1 MELDDILS
9 DCSLDGIQLGQP
21 ETPFVGLED
30 ISLYTHNNNIS
41 NNTQRSDR
49 VSSPFDLAD
58 FPENLEAMEQFIF
71 AEEMME
77 NSSNLNREYSLTLP
91 VIKVDDFSAGDA
103 IKVEVETDEGMGE
116 SQEEEAEG
124 KARLLLQ
131 PLRNQKYSSTE
142 SESDEDWQPEMAE
155 VHLTSS
161 RRRRTPHLSSRNRT
175 TKTRT
180 RRVSSSSNSSSSGT

>member
-1 MELDDILS
+1 MLPTFNMELDDLLS

-41 NNTQRSDR
+41 NNTQRSDQ

-77 NSSNLNREYSLTLP
+77 NSSNLNTEYSLTLP
-91 VIKVDDFSAGDA
+91 VIKVDDFSAGDS

-116 SQEEEAEG
+116 SQEEETEEMGSNTDEEEEEISVTDLEEEEEEEG
-124 KARLLLQ
+124 KAGLLLQ
-131 PLRNQKYSSTE
+131 PLR
-142 SESDEDWQPEMAE
+142 
-155 VHLTSS
+155 
-161 RRRRTPHLSSRNRT
+161 
-175 TKTRT
+175 
-180 RRVSSSSNSSSSGT
+180 